1 MKTIKI
7 IRTTLI
13 QVTACFCLLLTIYPA
28 VAEPIVIRLSH
39 VVSPDAPKGK
49 MATKFQNLV
58 RERVGDEKVIVEV
71 YPNSE
76 LFSDSKVLEAML
88 NGKVEIAVPSLSKV
102 KKYSKRFQ
110 VFDLPFVFV
119 SPVAAEKFLAGPY
132 GDRLLRTL
140 NGKGFYGL
148 GYLNNGMRQLSANKQ
163 ISWPTDV
170 EGLTYRYS
178 GSDIAKTWLE
188 TAGAEP
194 VKLSFSKVYGAL
206 KAKEID
212 GQMNVWSNIF
222 SKKFYEHQ
230 KFIVESNH
238 SYLSYMIVASNEF
251 WKRLPDD
258 LRVVLEK
265 SMDDAI
271 SYANEIARQKVIA
284 DRQAI
289 IDTGLAT
296 VYPLTVEQR
305 QAWTDA
311 MLPVWR
317 RFENEIGS
325 ELIQAAA
332 SQR

>member
-7 IRTTLI
+7 IKTSLI
-13 QVTACFCLLLTIYPA
+13 QVAVCISLLLAVHPT

-39 VVSPDAPKGK
+39 VVSPEAPKGK
-49 MATKFQNLV
+49 MATKFQDLV
-58 RERVGDEKVIVEV
+58 RERIGDERVVVKV
-71 YPNSE
+71 YPNGE
-76 LFSDSKVLEAML
+76 LFSDSKVLGAML
-88 NGKVEIAVPSLSKV
+88 KGEVELAVPSLSKV

-132 GDRLLRTL
+132 GERLMRSL
-140 NGKGFYGL
+140 NNKGFYGL
-148 GYLNNGMRQLSANKQ
+148 GYLNNGMRQLSGNKE
-163 ISWPTDV
+163 ILWPSDV
-170 EGLTYRYS
+170 KGLTYRYS

-188 TAGAEP
+188 TAGAKP
-194 VKLSFSKVYGAL
+194 VRLSFSKVYDAL
-206 KAKEID
+206 KTNEID
-212 GQMNVWSNIF
+212 GQMNVWSNIY

-238 SYLSYMIVASNEF
+238 SYLSYMIVASNDF
-251 WKRLPDD
+251 WKKLPEE
-258 LRVVLEK
+258 LRIILEK

-271 SYANEIARQKVIA
+271 AYANEIARQKVIS
-284 DRQAI
+284 DRQSI

-296 VYPLTVEQR
+296 VYSLTVEQR

-325 ELIQAAA
+325 SLIQAAA

>member
-1 MKTIKI
+1 MKTIK
-7 IRTTLI
+7 TTLTRMATCCCLCL
-13 QVTACFCLLLTIYPA
+13 VTYSAI
-28 VAEPIVIRLSH
+28 AEPIVIRLSH

-58 RERVGDEKVIVEV
+58 RERIGNEKAIVKV

-88 NGKVEIAVPSLSKV
+88 KGEVEIAVPSLSKV

-119 SPVAAEKFLAGPY
+119 SPIAAEKFLAGPY

-140 NGKGFYGL
+140 SSKGFYGL

-163 ISWPTDV
+163 ILWPADV
-170 EGLTYRYS
+170 EGLTYRFS

-188 TAGAEP
+188 TAGAKP

-206 KAKEID
+206 KTKEID
-212 GQMNVWSNIF
+212 GQMNVWSNIY

-238 SYLSYMIVASNEF
+238 SYLSYMVLASNEF
-251 WKRLPDD
+251 WKKLPND
-258 LRVVLEK
+258 LRIVLEK
-265 SMDDAI
+265 CMEDAI
-271 SYANEIARQKVIA
+271 LYANEIARQKVIA